1 MILHRNIDR
10 SIDTVSGSATNSPS
24 QDEKVWSPGR
34 SLHQTVQLNRP
45 LLPSF
50 IYVPSP
56 FFSKVT
62 KLWTHESLQ
71 GIRHF
76 QTVVVVV
83 GGVADGL
90 GGESQSRRLTLS
102 VHIIYFLRF
111 FILLGGFQSTNSPR
125 DESQGFAV
133 GVFRRYRRYNDNVK
147 LVRMQS
153 WPTRPPVLVRRE
165 HRWLD
170 DLRNLLWEFGF
181 GDEKACLGGFCFN
194 LSFEDSKHKNLVLFL
209 KNFNLNIVVGWSK
222 KKLQKC
228 LLKLLIKYLYNQRDG

>member
-1 MILHRNIDR
+1 MILHQNLDR

-24 QDEKVWSPGR
+24 QDEKVEPGQISSSNCTAQSSFA
-34 SLHQTVQLNRP
+34 SLLHWCSFSLFFKSDKIVDSRIP
-45 LLPSF
+45 PGDPALP
-50 IYVPSP
+50 
-56 FFSKVT
+56 
-62 KLWTHESLQ
+62 
-71 GIRHF
+71 
-76 QTVVVVV
+76 
-83 GGVADGL
+83 DGCCCGWWCCWWL
-90 GGESQSRRLTLS
+90 GRESQSRRLTLS

-147 LVRMQS
+147 LVGMQS

-194 LSFEDSKHKNLVLFL
+194 LSFEES
-209 KNFNLNIVVGWSK
+209 
-222 KKLQKC
+222 
-228 LLKLLIKYLYNQRDG
+228 